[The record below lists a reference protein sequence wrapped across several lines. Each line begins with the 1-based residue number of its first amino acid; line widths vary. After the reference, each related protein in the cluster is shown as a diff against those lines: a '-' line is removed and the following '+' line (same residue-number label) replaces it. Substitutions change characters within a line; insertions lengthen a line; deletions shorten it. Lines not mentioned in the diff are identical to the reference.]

1 MDRSKWELAVA
12 AYWQGLDLQRNRQ
25 GAITGIKDYGN
36 RSAVTGG
43 KQMDGL
49 QQVVAEI
56 WLSDPDIELTV
67 KTTGKNNLPA
77 YFRPAKN
84 WDLIVLHRGA
94 LVAAMEFKSQKGPS
108 FGNNF
113 NNRTEEALGLAAD
126 SQMAAERG
134 LFGRLKPWFGF
145 VMLVESADGS
155 TRPVGLPA
163 GMPFEADPIFRGT
176 SYIDRYQI
184 FFERMV
190 AESNYDAA
198 ALITSAVGQSEFY
211 EPSMRL
217 SVANLEAAIM
227 ARIAYIKALPDDV
240 FDALTK

>member
-1 MDRSKWELAVA
+1 MDRAKWELAVA

-25 GAITGIKDYGN
+25 GKITGIKDYGN

-49 QQVVAEI
+49 QQVVADI

-77 YFRPAKN
+77 YFRPTKN

-134 LFGRLKPWFGF
+134 LFGRLKPWLGF

-155 TRPVGLPA
+155 TRPVGLP
-163 GMPFEADPIFRGT
+163 GRMPFEPDPIFYDT
-176 SYIDRYQI
+176 SYIDRYRI

-198 ALITSAVGQSEFY
+198 ALITSPVGQGEFF

-217 SVANLEAAIM
+217 SVANLEAAII

>member
-1 MDRSKWELAVA
+1 MDKAKWELAVA
-12 AYWQGLDLQRNRQ
+12 AYWRGLELQRNRQ
-25 GAITGIKDYGN
+25 GLITGIKDYGN

-49 QQVVAEI
+49 QQVVADI
-56 WLSDPDIELTV
+56 WRSDPEINLTV

-77 YFRPAKN
+77 YFRPSKN
-84 WDLIVLHRGA
+84 WDLIVLYRGA

-155 TRPVGLPA
+155 TRPVGLPG
-163 GMPFEADPIFRGT
+163 GMPFNPDPIFRDT
-176 SYIDRYQI
+176 SYLDRYRI

-190 AESNYDAA
+190 TESNYDAA
-198 ALITSAVGQSEFY
+198 MLLTSVVGQRKFT

-217 SVANLEAAIM
+217 SAANLEAAIK

-240 FDALTK
+240 FDALAR